1 LLLLLPFVALA
12 LCVVALVGFTAVA
25 SGSEGW
31 RWRARR
37 PSGVYVATVVGVLL
51 ILGPVLLGRL
61 VSFGGA
67 PLWFV
72 ATPLSA
78 IGFLMEYAA
87 WTIGFGAA
95 VFLAFGSRLRVMPP
109 PLP

>member
-1 LLLLLPFVALA
+1 M
-12 LCVVALVGFTAVA
+12 VALVGFTAVA
-25 SGSEGW
+25 QRLGGLALG
-31 RWRARR
+31 RLGG
-37 PSGVYVATVVGVLL
+37 PSGAYAATLLGVVL

-61 VSFGGA
+61 VSLGGG

-78 IGFLMEYAA
+78 VGFLTEYAA

-95 VFLAFGSRLRVMPP
+95 VFLAFGSRPRVEPP